1 MAKYRLPCKQLR
13 VGDVCISLQHEQQ
26 NLMKPPLPPTT
37 EMLERR
43 RSLSAS
49 PSDKILK
56 RPFYSSTSPRPSPL
70 ASATSTASASPSGK
84 VSFADPPV
92 VTKTDE
98 NVISKRSRINLEGA
112 TPT

>member
-1 MAKYRLPCKQLR
+1 
-13 VGDVCISLQHEQQ
+13 
-26 NLMKPPLPPTT
+26 MKPPLPPTT

-70 ASATSTASASPSGK
+70 ASAASSASSPSSK

-92 VTKTDE
+92 VTKTEE
-98 NVISKRSRINLEGA
+98 NVISKRSRNNLEGA